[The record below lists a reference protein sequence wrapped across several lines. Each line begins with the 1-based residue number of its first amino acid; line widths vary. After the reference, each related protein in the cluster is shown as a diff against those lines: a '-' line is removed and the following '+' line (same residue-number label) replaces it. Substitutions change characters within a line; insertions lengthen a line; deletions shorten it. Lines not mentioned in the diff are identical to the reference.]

1 MSTDTNTTITDS
13 ADSAILTAATKHGFT
28 PDADGHYTMEAAKK
42 LGLAGMKF
50 TTPLGSKGVI
60 LSERSEKGK
69 LRAELTCIKGGPNH
83 IREQSDWHQCA
94 VSPEM
99 KKGSGRKPAAK
110 KATAQVI
117 DVPEVT
123 PSPEQVIANAESIRA
138 KLQARLAEARAR
150 AGVESPTKAETEAS
164 V

>member
-1 MSTDTNTTITDS
+1 MSTDTDAVQTTINET
-13 ADSAILTAATKHGFT
+13 ATKHGFT
-28 PDADGHYTMEAAKK
+28 PDADGYYTMEAAKK
-42 LGLAGMKF
+42 VGLAGMKF

-60 LSERSEKGK
+60 LAERSEKGK

-99 KKGSGRKPAAK
+99 KKGSSKPK
-110 KATAQVI
+110 KAKVESQATDA
-117 DVPEVT
+117 VT
-123 PSPEQVIANAESIRA
+123 QEQNPEQVIANAESIRA

-150 AGVESPTKAETEAS
+150 ASMDVVQGQTA
-164 V
+164 